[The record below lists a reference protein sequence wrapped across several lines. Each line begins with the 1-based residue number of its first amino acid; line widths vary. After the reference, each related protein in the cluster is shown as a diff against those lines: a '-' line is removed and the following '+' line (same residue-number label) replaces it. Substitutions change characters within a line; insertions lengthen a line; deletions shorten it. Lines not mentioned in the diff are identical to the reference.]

1 MLVSDRSR
9 MEVHYLRHA
18 TKSMG
23 YVPTRRDRPGVGGC
37 WNIYASDGEALAAKV
52 GNPVRGAVHA
62 QPLQVF
68 SGPHARNRRCGG
80 EPAPVLALTPASRS

>member
-18 TKSMG
+18 TKAWDM
-23 YVPTRRDRPGVGGC
+23 YRRAPGVGGC
-37 WNIYASDGEALAAKV
+37 WNIYASDEALAAKV

-62 QPLQVF
+62 QP
-68 SGPHARNRRCGG
+68 
-80 EPAPVLALTPASRS
+80 